1 MNTHLSFTNTSKSP
15 LWNAAITVMTIITSA
30 VSISA
35 AHANTD
41 AAVSK
46 ADTKT
51 EKKAEKKDNA
61 KAGAKKMTTVVI
73 ETSLGNI
80 EVELNA
86 EKAPISTE
94 NFLKY
99 VDKKHYDGTIFHR
112 VISNFMIQGGGM
124 TEKMDEKKSDA
135 PIKNEAANGLKN
147 DRGTLAMA
155 RTSVV
160 DSATAQFF
168 INVQDNDFLNH
179 KAPNP
184 REFGYAVFGKVT
196 AGMDVV
202 DKIKAVP
209 TGMTGGMQDVPKTP
223 VVMKSVRRK

>member
-1 MNTHLSFTNTSKSP
+1 M
-15 LWNAAITVMTIITSA
+15 
-30 VSISA
+30 ISA
-35 AHANTD
+35 AQANTD
-41 AAVSK
+41 AAATKSETK
-46 ADTKT
+46 TETKT
-51 EKKAEKKDNA
+51 EKKTEKKDNA
-61 KAGAKKMTTVVI
+61 AKDIAKVGAKKMTTVVI

-80 EVELNA
+80 EIELNA

-184 REFGYAVFGKVT
+184 RDFGYAVFGKVT
-196 AGMDVV
+196 SGMDVV